1 MINKTLVFILSVL
14 LCACAGKNV
23 SLDNKIDPGDKYTT
37 LKVSYEN
44 IVDNDTL
51 SIKVTNISFDIPIK
65 SEIYAQF
72 FNDDEELRGYN
83 ISTSDLDENEFD
95 VVKIPIPNSANI
107 AKIHFDEYDARI
119 SSYAGLFGV
128 SDEYDYHNF
137 GGYYILLSE
146 K

>member
-1 MINKTLVFILSVL
+1 MKNKILIFIFTVL

-23 SLDNKIDPGDKYTT
+23 SLDNNIDPGEKYST

-51 SIKVTNISFDIPIK
+51 SIKITNISFDIPIK

-72 FNDDEELRGYN
+72 FNNNEEIRGYN
-83 ISTSDLDENEFD
+83 ISTSDLKEDEFD

-107 AKIHFDEYDARI
+107 VKIHFDEYDARI

-128 SDEYDYHNF
+128 RDEFDYHNF
-137 GGYYILLSE
+137 GGYYIQLSE